1 MKRSM
6 LRLVVGGFVF
16 LSALSAC
23 APQSTP
29 TGPSADEVNAM
40 IGTSVAL
47 TLTAHAQ
54 TQAAIP
60 SPTLIPSNTPTITLP
75 PFPTLTPFPTSTPF
89 IPGVG
94 SVPPTSSAAYACSA
108 ANKSP
113 FDNTVFKRNQDFDIR
128 LWLVNIGN
136 HKWEK
141 GIDLLYDSGTNM
153 LTTKIRYEL
162 PTVLPGEMVG
172 PFIFDA
178 QAPRKPGTYT
188 MTFKLQGG
196 FCYPYIQ
203 IIVK

>member
-1 MKRSM
+1 MNRFTF
-6 LRLVVGGFVF
+6 RLVVCGFVT
-16 LSALSAC
+16 LSVLSAC
-23 APQSTP
+23 APRP
-29 TGPSADEVNAM
+29 TMAGPSAQEVKAT
-40 IGTSVAL
+40 IGASVAL

-60 SPTLIPSNTPTITLP
+60 SPTPSDTATPTVIMTS
-75 PFPTLTPFPTSTPF
+75 FPTLTPFPTSTQF

-162 PTVLPGEMVG
+162 PTVNPGEMVG

>member
-6 LRLVVGGFVF
+6 IRLVVGGFVF

-60 SPTLIPSNTPTITLP
+60 SPTPFDTATPTVIMTS
-75 PFPTLTPFPTSTPF
+75 FPTLTPFPTSTPSSPVLGG
-89 IPGVG
+89 I
-94 SVPPTSSAAYACSA
+94 PPTSPAAYACSA
-108 ANKSP
+108 VNKAP
-113 FDNTVFKRNQDFDIR
+113 FDNTVFKKNEDFDIR
-128 LWLVNIGN
+128 LWLMNIGA

-162 PTVLPGEMVG
+162 PAVNPGEMVG